1 MKPVQWI
8 KVSSLSPTPLDS
20 LHVRQHPE
28 LSTDGGATWKTQF
41 DGRYERSSRQLLAM
55 HKLIRDSEIRVVGYT
70 PRHRERFQ
78 ALNLVWITEYFR
90 VEDADRRVLGDP
102 EGYILGH
109 GGHIFMAERSD
120 GLVVGACALLRND
133 DGSFE
138 LAKMAV
144 DPVARGQ
151 HVGRAL
157 GEAAIGRAREMGA
170 PYVELLS
177 NTRLTPAIALYRSLG
192 FVEVAL
198 PASEYERANIKMVL
212 DLRGAE

>member
-1 MKPVQWI
+1 M
-8 KVSSLSPTPLDS
+8 
-20 LHVRQHPE
+20 R
-28 LSTDGGATWKTQF
+28 DG
-41 DGRYERSSRQLLAM
+41 EV
-55 HKLIRDSEIRVVGYT
+55 RVVDYA

-78 ALNLVWITEYFR
+78 ALNLAWITEHFR

-102 EGYILGH
+102 EGYVLGH

-144 DPVARGQ
+144 DPIARGH

-157 GEAAIGRAREMGA
+157 GEAAIARATELGA

-177 NTRLTPAIALYRSLG
+177 NTRLTPAITLYRSLG
-192 FVEVAL
+192 FIDVEL

-212 DLRGAE
+212 DLRGAK

>member
-1 MKPVQWI
+1 
-8 KVSSLSPTPLDS
+8 
-20 LHVRQHPE
+20 
-28 LSTDGGATWKTQF
+28 
-41 DGRYERSSRQLLAM
+41 
-55 HKLIRDSEIRVVGYT
+55 
-70 PRHRERFQ
+70 
-78 ALNLVWITEYFR
+78 
-90 VEDADRRVLGDP
+90 
-102 EGYILGH
+102 
-109 GGHIFMAERSD
+109 MAERSD

>member
-1 MKPVQWI
+1 M
-8 KVSSLSPTPLDS
+8 
-20 LHVRQHPE
+20 
-28 LSTDGGATWKTQF
+28 
-41 DGRYERSSRQLLAM
+41 
-55 HKLIRDSEIRVVGYT
+55 SETRVLPYS
-70 PRHRERFQ
+70 PRHREAFQ
-78 ALNLVWITEYFR
+78 ALNLAWITEHFR
-90 VEDADRRVLGDP
+90 VEDADRRALGDP

-120 GLVVGACALLRND
+120 GVSVGACALLRNE

-157 GEAAIGRAREMGA
+157 GDAAIARARELGA

-177 NTRLTPAIALYRSLG
+177 NTKLTPAIALYRSLG
-192 FVEVAL
+192 FIEVPL

-212 DLRGAE
+212 DLRSLR